1 MDDAT
6 IALRCR
12 DALAELRTA
21 LASAQQAAG
30 PALAAVH
37 PTHVA
42 SAVNLVHYV
51 ELRRHDLRA
60 VQHDLSSLGVSSLSH
75 PEQSVSESIDAVIA
89 VLDHLVDR
97 PGPLHRV
104 SRTGSGT
111 LAAHADRL
119 LGPRR
124 DGGRTR
130 VMVTLP
136 SDAATR
142 PELVRELADAGMD
155 IARINCAHDD
165 PPAWAAMAGAAR
177 QCDGVLVA
185 MDLAG
190 PKVRTGPIEPGP
202 PAMKISPRR
211 DVRGTVVSPA
221 YLRLASIDDGNAAS
235 SERAVPVDDRGWLRR
250 RAVGDVVVVADARGV
265 DRRWHVVDVDEGG
278 CIVAVHKTTYLAPGA
293 HLRTAVGEH
302 DDAAHVG
309 DLPRRAQSIRV
320 LAGHRVVL
328 VNSMEP
334 VPPSPDDADVHRI
347 GCSLPEVFRDCQVG
361 QRVWFDDG
369 KFGGVVERV
378 DRAAGELAVRLH
390 QVPPGGAKL
399 HAGKGINLPDTDLR
413 LPALTAADCEAL
425 QSVVRLADI
434 VNASFVRSADDVRQL
449 LSALEALDAAN
460 LGVVVK
466 IETAEGFRHLPEI
479 LLAGMR
485 HERLGVM
492 IARGDLA
499 VEVGFERLA
508 EVQEEMLW
516 LCEAA
521 RVPVIWATEVLDSM
535 ARTGRPSRAEVT
547 DAARAHRAECV
558 MLNKGPHITDA
569 VRAVQEIVQ
578 RMHQHQGKKH
588 HLLRRLRA
596 WDDFAPG

>member
-1 MDDAT
+1 M
-6 IALRCR
+6 
-12 DALAELRTA
+12 ELRAAIEAAERAAAWA
-21 LASAQQAAG
+21 LV
-30 PALAAVH
+30 AVH
-37 PTHVA
+37 PTHTA

-75 PEQSVSESIDAVIA
+75 PEQSVCESIDAVIT

-97 PGPLHRV
+97 PGPLQRV
-104 SRTGSGT
+104 SRAGSGT

-136 SDAATR
+136 SSVTSR
-142 PELVRELADAGMD
+142 PELVGELAEAGMD
-155 IARINCAHDD
+155 IARINCAHDS
-165 PPAWAAMAGAAR
+165 PATWEVMADAVRRCG
-177 QCDGVLVA
+177 DLLVA

-202 PAMKISPRR
+202 PALKISPRR
-211 DVRGTVVSPA
+211 DVRGTVLSPA
-221 YLRLASIDDGNAAS
+221 FVRLVPAAGDAPLL
-235 SERAVPVDDRGWLRR
+235 SERAVPVDDPEWLRR
-250 RAVGDVVVVADARGV
+250 RVIGDVVVVADARGV
-265 DRRWHVVDVDEGG
+265 DRRWHVVEVADGE
-278 CIVAVHKTTYLAPGA
+278 CIAAVHKTTYLAPGA
-293 HLRTAVGEH
+293 SLRESVGDCADHAHL
-302 DDAAHVG
+302 G
-309 DLPRRAQSIRV
+309 DLPRRAQAMRV

-328 VNSMEP
+328 VDSAEP
-334 VPPSPDDADVHRI
+334 VAPSAEDADVHRI
-347 GCSLPEVFRDCQVG
+347 GCTLPDVFRDCEIG

-369 KFGGVVERV
+369 KFGGTVERV
-378 DRAAGELAVRLH
+378 DRAAGEVTVRLH
-390 QVPPGGAKL
+390 HVPPGGAKL
-399 HAGKGINLPDTDLR
+399 HAGKGINLPDTDLQ
-413 LPALTAADCEAL
+413 LPALTAADREAL
-425 QSVVRLADI
+425 HSVVRLADI
-434 VNASFVRSADDVRQL
+434 VNMSFVRNAADVREL
-449 LSALEALDAAN
+449 LASLAALDALE
-460 LGVVVK
+460 LGVVLK
-466 IETAEGFRHLPEI
+466 IETAGGFRNLPEI

-521 RVPVIWATEVLDSM
+521 RVPAIWATEVLDSM

-558 MLNKGPHITDA
+558 MLNKGPHIADA
-569 VRAVQEIVQ
+569 VRSVQEIVL
-578 RMHQHQGKKH
+578 RMHEHQGKKH

-596 WDDFAPG
+596 WDDFTPA